1 MILLQEQESLE
12 YEFRLEKARQ
22 EAEKV
27 RIDAEGKAIANRILA
42 ASLTPNILKE
52 KYKTGFQYFDIQID
66 DKKLTKLNAKDAKR
80 NNAKILEYNK
90 VKKAHALLEAKVKQ
104 IHKYTTVVFLS
115 SIISG
120 LVVIV
125 VSAFLFMQSSDKLT
139 NMTETSREALV
150 VFAENVDGVNAS
162 LKNLD
167 TAIKKQG
174 DLLAINEKLVV
185 TLDKI
190 EKRVE
195 KSNENTV
202 GELQLITTTLINELG
217 KNSQISIENNK
228 KLSANLAKLNRSN
241 SKTIAKAIQ
250 QISNK
255 AIYKQIVANQ
265 AIQAQQISKLVKQNN
280 NVLGKI
286 ADKTSRIKYP

>member
-1 MILLQEQESLE
+1 MDTKMEAVPESIKLA
-12 YEFRLEKARQ
+12 L
-22 EAEKV
+22 
-27 RIDAEGKAIANRILA
+27 DAADA
-42 ASLTPNILKE
+42 ATDVTS
-52 KYKTGFQYFDIQID
+52 
-66 DKKLTKLNAKDAKR
+66 
-80 NNAKILEYNK
+80 EYNK

-115 SIISG
+115 SIVSG
-120 LVVIV
+120 LAVIIF
-125 VSAFLFMQSSDKLT
+125 SAILFMQSSNKLT

-174 DLLAINEKLVV
+174 DLLEINEKLVI

-190 EKRVE
+190 EKRVQ

-202 GELQLITTTLINELG
+202 GELQLITKTLIDEIS
-217 KNSQISIENNK
+217 KNTQANIDNNK
-228 KLSANLAKLNRSN
+228 KLNANLEKLNKSN
-241 SKTIAKAIQ
+241 SRTISKAIQ

-280 NVLGKI
+280 SVLGKI

>member
-1 MILLQEQESLE
+1 MDTKMEAVQESIKLA
-12 YEFRLEKARQ
+12 L
-22 EAEKV
+22 
-27 RIDAEGKAIANRILA
+27 DAADA
-42 ASLTPNILKE
+42 ATDVTS
-52 KYKTGFQYFDIQID
+52 
-66 DKKLTKLNAKDAKR
+66 
-80 NNAKILEYNK
+80 EYNK

-104 IHKYTTVVFLS
+104 IHKYTTVIFLS
-115 SIISG
+115 SIVSG
-120 LVVIV
+120 LAVIIF
-125 VSAFLFMQSSDKLT
+125 SAILFMQSSNKLT

-162 LKNLD
+162 LKYLD

-174 DLLAINEKLVV
+174 DLLAINEKLVA

-190 EKRVE
+190 EKRVQ

-202 GELQLITTTLINELG
+202 GELQLITKTLINEIS
-217 KNSQISIENNK
+217 KNTEANIQNNNK
-228 KLSANLAKLNRSN
+228 LNANLEKINKSN
-241 SKTIAKAIQ
+241 SRMISKAIE

-255 AIYKQIVANQ
+255 AIYKKIVANQ

-280 NVLGKI
+280 SVLDKI

>member
-1 MILLQEQESLE
+1 MDTKMEAVQESIKLA
-12 YEFRLEKARQ
+12 L
-22 EAEKV
+22 
-27 RIDAEGKAIANRILA
+27 DAADA
-42 ASLTPNILKE
+42 ATDVTS
-52 KYKTGFQYFDIQID
+52 
-66 DKKLTKLNAKDAKR
+66 
-80 NNAKILEYNK
+80 EYNK

-104 IHKYTTVVFLS
+104 IHKYTTVIFLS
-115 SIISG
+115 SIVSG
-120 LVVIV
+120 LAVIIF
-125 VSAFLFMQSSDKLT
+125 SAILFMQSSNKLT

-174 DLLAINEKLVV
+174 DLLAINEKLVI

-190 EKRVE
+190 EKRVQ

-202 GELQLITTTLINELG
+202 GELQLITKTLIDEIS
-217 KNSQISIENNK
+217 KNTEANIQNNK
-228 KLSANLAKLNRSN
+228 KLNANLEKLNKSSSR
-241 SKTIAKAIQ
+241 TISKAIEK
-250 QISNK
+250 ISNN
-255 AIYKQIVANQ
+255 AIYKKIVANQ

-280 NVLGKI
+280 SVLGKI

>member
-1 MILLQEQESLE
+1 MDTKIEAVQESIKLA
-12 YEFRLEKARQ
+12 L
-22 EAEKV
+22 
-27 RIDAEGKAIANRILA
+27 DAADA
-42 ASLTPNILKE
+42 ATDVTS
-52 KYKTGFQYFDIQID
+52 
-66 DKKLTKLNAKDAKR
+66 
-80 NNAKILEYNK
+80 EYNN
-90 VKKAHALLEAKVKQ
+90 VRKAHAKLEAKVKQ
-104 IHKYTTVVFLS
+104 IHKYTTIVFIS

-120 LVVIV
+120 LLVIAI
-125 VSAFLFMQSSDKLT
+125 SAFLFMQSSDKLS

-150 VFAENVDGVNAS
+150 VFAENVDGVNSS

-167 TAIKKQG
+167 LAIKKQG
-174 DLLAINEKLVV
+174 DLLAVNQKLVN
-185 TLDKI
+185 TMNKI

-195 KSNENTV
+195 KSNENTI
-202 GELQLITTTLINELG
+202 GELQLITKTLINELN
-217 KNSQISIENNK
+217 KNSQVTIDSNK
-228 KLSANLAKLNRSN
+228 KLIVNLEKLNKSN
-241 SKTIAKAIQ
+241 SRTIAKAIQ

>member
-1 MILLQEQESLE
+1 MDTKMEAVQESIKLA
-12 YEFRLEKARQ
+12 L
-22 EAEKV
+22 
-27 RIDAEGKAIANRILA
+27 DAADA
-42 ASLTPNILKE
+42 ATDVTS
-52 KYKTGFQYFDIQID
+52 
-66 DKKLTKLNAKDAKR
+66 
-80 NNAKILEYNK
+80 EYNK

-115 SIISG
+115 SIVSG
-120 LVVIV
+120 LAVIIF
-125 VSAFLFMQSSDKLT
+125 SAILFMQSSNKLT

-174 DLLAINEKLVV
+174 DLLAINEKLVI

-190 EKRVE
+190 EKRVQ

-202 GELQLITTTLINELG
+202 GELQLITKTLIDEIS
-217 KNSQISIENNK
+217 KNTEANIQNNK
-228 KLSANLAKLNRSN
+228 KLNANLEKFNKSSSR
-241 SKTIAKAIQ
+241 TISKAIEK
-250 QISNK
+250 ISNN
-255 AIYKQIVANQ
+255 AIYKKIVANQ

-280 NVLGKI
+280 SVLGKI

>member
-1 MILLQEQESLE
+1 MDTKMEAVQESIKLA
-12 YEFRLEKARQ
+12 L
-22 EAEKV
+22 
-27 RIDAEGKAIANRILA
+27 DAADA
-42 ASLTPNILKE
+42 ATDVTS
-52 KYKTGFQYFDIQID
+52 
-66 DKKLTKLNAKDAKR
+66 
-80 NNAKILEYNK
+80 EYNK

-115 SIISG
+115 SIVSG
-120 LVVIV
+120 LAVIIF
-125 VSAFLFMQSSDKLT
+125 SAILFMQSSNKLT

-174 DLLAINEKLVV
+174 DLLEINEKLVI

-190 EKRVE
+190 EKRVQ

-202 GELQLITTTLINELG
+202 GELQLITKTLIDEIS
-217 KNSQISIENNK
+217 KNTQANIDNNK
-228 KLSANLAKLNRSN
+228 KLNANLEKLNKSN
-241 SKTIAKAIQ
+241 SKTISKAIQ

-255 AIYKQIVANQ
+255 AIYNK
-265 AIQAQQISKLVKQNN
+265 
-280 NVLGKI
+280 
-286 ADKTSRIKYP
+286 

>member
-1 MILLQEQESLE
+1 MDTKMEAVQESIKLA
-12 YEFRLEKARQ
+12 L
-22 EAEKV
+22 
-27 RIDAEGKAIANRILA
+27 DAADA
-42 ASLTPNILKE
+42 ATDVTS
-52 KYKTGFQYFDIQID
+52 
-66 DKKLTKLNAKDAKR
+66 
-80 NNAKILEYNK
+80 EYNK

-104 IHKYTTVVFLS
+104 IHKYTTVIFLS
-115 SIISG
+115 SIVSG
-120 LVVIV
+120 LAVIIF
-125 VSAFLFMQSSDKLT
+125 SAILFMQSSNKLT

-174 DLLAINEKLVV
+174 DLLAINEKLVI

-190 EKRVE
+190 EKRVQ

-202 GELQLITTTLINELG
+202 GELQLITKTLIDEIS
-217 KNSQISIENNK
+217 KNTQANIQNNNK
-228 KLSANLAKLNRSN
+228 LNANLEKLNKSN
-241 SKTIAKAIQ
+241 SRTISKAIE

-255 AIYKQIVANQ
+255 AIYKKIVANQ
-265 AIQAQQISKLVKQNN
+265 AIQAQQIAKLVKQNN
-280 NVLGKI
+280 SVLGKI

>member
-1 MILLQEQESLE
+1 MEAVQESIKLA
-12 YEFRLEKARQ
+12 L
-22 EAEKV
+22 
-27 RIDAEGKAIANRILA
+27 DAADA
-42 ASLTPNILKE
+42 ATDVTS
-52 KYKTGFQYFDIQID
+52 
-66 DKKLTKLNAKDAKR
+66 
-80 NNAKILEYNK
+80 EYNK

-115 SIISG
+115 SIVSG
-120 LVVIV
+120 LAVIIF
-125 VSAFLFMQSSDKLT
+125 SAILFMQSSNKLT

-174 DLLAINEKLVV
+174 DLLEINEKLVI

-190 EKRVE
+190 EKRVQ

-202 GELQLITTTLINELG
+202 GELQLITKTLIDEIS
-217 KNSQISIENNK
+217 KNTEANIDNNK
-228 KLSANLAKLNRSN
+228 KLNANLEKLNKSN
-241 SKTIAKAIQ
+241 SKTISKAIQ

-280 NVLGKI
+280 SVLGKI

>member
-1 MILLQEQESLE
+1 MEAVQESIKLA
-12 YEFRLEKARQ
+12 L
-22 EAEKV
+22 
-27 RIDAEGKAIANRILA
+27 DAADA
-42 ASLTPNILKE
+42 ATDVTS
-52 KYKTGFQYFDIQID
+52 
-66 DKKLTKLNAKDAKR
+66 
-80 NNAKILEYNK
+80 EYNK

-115 SIISG
+115 SIVSG
-120 LVVIV
+120 LAVIIF
-125 VSAFLFMQSSDKLT
+125 SAILFMQSSNKLT

-174 DLLAINEKLVV
+174 DLLAINEKLVI

-190 EKRVE
+190 EKRVQ

-202 GELQLITTTLINELG
+202 GELQLITKTLIDEIS
-217 KNSQISIENNK
+217 KNTEANIQNNK
-228 KLSANLAKLNRSN
+228 KLNANLEKLNKSSSR
-241 SKTIAKAIQ
+241 TISKAIEK
-250 QISNK
+250 ISNN
-255 AIYKQIVANQ
+255 AIYKKIVANQ

-280 NVLGKI
+280 SVLGKI

>member
-1 MILLQEQESLE
+1 MDTKMEAVQESIKLA
-12 YEFRLEKARQ
+12 L
-22 EAEKV
+22 
-27 RIDAEGKAIANRILA
+27 DAADA
-42 ASLTPNILKE
+42 ATDVTS
-52 KYKTGFQYFDIQID
+52 
-66 DKKLTKLNAKDAKR
+66 
-80 NNAKILEYNK
+80 EYNK

-115 SIISG
+115 SIVSG
-120 LVVIV
+120 LAVIIF
-125 VSAFLFMQSSDKLT
+125 SAILFMQYSNKLT

-174 DLLAINEKLVV
+174 DLLEINEKLVV

-190 EKRVE
+190 EKRVQ

-202 GELQLITTTLINELG
+202 GELQLITKTLIDEIS
-217 KNSQISIENNK
+217 KNTQANIDNNK
-228 KLSANLAKLNRSN
+228 KLNANLEKLNKSN
-241 SKTIAKAIQ
+241 SRTISKAIQ

-280 NVLGKI
+280 SVLGKI

>member
-1 MILLQEQESLE
+1 MEAVQESIKLA
-12 YEFRLEKARQ
+12 L
-22 EAEKV
+22 
-27 RIDAEGKAIANRILA
+27 DAADA
-42 ASLTPNILKE
+42 ATDVTS
-52 KYKTGFQYFDIQID
+52 
-66 DKKLTKLNAKDAKR
+66 
-80 NNAKILEYNK
+80 EYNK

-104 IHKYTTVVFLS
+104 IHKYTTVIFLS
-115 SIISG
+115 SIVSG
-120 LVVIV
+120 LAVIIF
-125 VSAFLFMQSSDKLT
+125 SAILFMQSSNKLT

-167 TAIKKQG
+167 IAIKKQG
-174 DLLAINEKLVV
+174 DLLAINEKLVI

-190 EKRVE
+190 EKRVQ

-202 GELQLITTTLINELG
+202 GELQLITKTLINEIS
-217 KNSQISIENNK
+217 KNTEANIQNNNK
-228 KLSANLAKLNRSN
+228 LNANLEKINKSN
-241 SKTIAKAIQ
+241 SRMISKAIE

-255 AIYKQIVANQ
+255 AIYKKIVANQ

-280 NVLGKI
+280 SVLGKI

>member
-1 MILLQEQESLE
+1 MDTKMEAVQESIKLA
-12 YEFRLEKARQ
+12 L
-22 EAEKV
+22 
-27 RIDAEGKAIANRILA
+27 DAADA
-42 ASLTPNILKE
+42 ATDVTS
-52 KYKTGFQYFDIQID
+52 
-66 DKKLTKLNAKDAKR
+66 
-80 NNAKILEYNK
+80 EYNK
-90 VKKAHALLEAKVKQ
+90 VKKAHTLLEAKVNQ

-115 SIISG
+115 SIVSG
-120 LVVIV
+120 LAVIIF
-125 VSAFLFMQSSDKLT
+125 SAILFMQSSNKLT

-174 DLLAINEKLVV
+174 DLLEINEKLVV

-190 EKRVE
+190 EKRVQ

-202 GELQLITTTLINELG
+202 GELQLITKTLIDEIS
-217 KNSQISIENNK
+217 KNTQANIDNNK
-228 KLSANLAKLNRSN
+228 KLNANLEKLNKSSSR
-241 SKTIAKAIQ
+241 TISKAIQ

-280 NVLGKI
+280 SVLGKI

>member
-1 MILLQEQESLE
+1 MEAVQESIKLA
-12 YEFRLEKARQ
+12 L
-22 EAEKV
+22 
-27 RIDAEGKAIANRILA
+27 DAADA
-42 ASLTPNILKE
+42 ATDVTS
-52 KYKTGFQYFDIQID
+52 
-66 DKKLTKLNAKDAKR
+66 
-80 NNAKILEYNK
+80 EYNK

-115 SIISG
+115 SIVSG
-120 LVVIV
+120 LAVIIF
-125 VSAFLFMQSSDKLT
+125 SAILFMQSSNKLT

-174 DLLAINEKLVV
+174 DLLEINEKLVI

-190 EKRVE
+190 EKRVQ

-202 GELQLITTTLINELG
+202 GELQLITKTLIDEIS
-217 KNSQISIENNK
+217 KNTKANIANNNK
-228 KLSANLAKLNRSN
+228 LNANLEKLNKSN
-241 SKTIAKAIQ
+241 SRTISNAIQ

-280 NVLGKI
+280 SVLGKI

>member
-1 MILLQEQESLE
+1 MDTKMEAVQESIKLA
-12 YEFRLEKARQ
+12 L
-22 EAEKV
+22 
-27 RIDAEGKAIANRILA
+27 DAADA
-42 ASLTPNILKE
+42 ATDVTS
-52 KYKTGFQYFDIQID
+52 
-66 DKKLTKLNAKDAKR
+66 
-80 NNAKILEYNK
+80 EYNK
-90 VKKAHALLEAKVKQ
+90 VKKAHEKLEAKVKQ
-104 IHKYTTVVFLS
+104 IHKYTTIVFLS

-120 LVVIV
+120 LVVII

-174 DLLAINEKLVV
+174 DLLEINKKLVT

-190 EKRVE
+190 EKRV
-195 KSNENTV
+195 KTSNDNTV
-202 GELQLITTTLINELG
+202 AELQLITNTLINELD
-217 KNSQISIENNK
+217 KNSQASIENNNK
-228 KLSANLAKLNRSN
+228 ISSNIEKLNRSN
-241 SKTIAKAIQ
+241 SKSISKAIQ

-265 AIQAQQISKLVKQNN
+265 AIQAQQISKLLKQNN
-280 NVLGKI
+280 NVLSKI

>member
-1 MILLQEQESLE
+1 MDTKMEAVQESIKLA
-12 YEFRLEKARQ
+12 L
-22 EAEKV
+22 
-27 RIDAEGKAIANRILA
+27 DAADA
-42 ASLTPNILKE
+42 ATDVTS
-52 KYKTGFQYFDIQID
+52 
-66 DKKLTKLNAKDAKR
+66 
-80 NNAKILEYNK
+80 EYNK

-104 IHKYTTVVFLS
+104 IHKYTTVIFLS
-115 SIISG
+115 SIVSG
-120 LVVIV
+120 LAVIIF
-125 VSAFLFMQSSDKLT
+125 SAILFMQSSNKLT

-174 DLLAINEKLVV
+174 DLLAINEKLVA

-190 EKRVE
+190 EKRVQ

-202 GELQLITTTLINELG
+202 GELQLITKTLINEIS
-217 KNSQISIENNK
+217 KNTEANIQNNNK
-228 KLSANLAKLNRSN
+228 LNANLEKINKSN
-241 SKTIAKAIQ
+241 SRMISKAIE

-255 AIYKQIVANQ
+255 AIYKKIVANQ

-280 NVLGKI
+280 SVLDKI

>member
-1 MILLQEQESLE
+1 MDTKMEAVQESIKLA
-12 YEFRLEKARQ
+12 L
-22 EAEKV
+22 
-27 RIDAEGKAIANRILA
+27 DAADA
-42 ASLTPNILKE
+42 ATDVTS
-52 KYKTGFQYFDIQID
+52 
-66 DKKLTKLNAKDAKR
+66 
-80 NNAKILEYNK
+80 EYNK

-104 IHKYTTVVFLS
+104 IHKYTTVIFLS
-115 SIISG
+115 SIVSG
-120 LVVIV
+120 LAVIIF
-125 VSAFLFMQSSDKLT
+125 SAILFMQSSNKLT

-167 TAIKKQG
+167 SAIKKQG
-174 DLLAINEKLVV
+174 DLLAINEKLVA

-190 EKRVE
+190 EKRVQ

-202 GELQLITTTLINELG
+202 GELQLITKTLINEIS
-217 KNSQISIENNK
+217 KNTEANIQNNNK
-228 KLSANLAKLNRSN
+228 LNANLEKINKSN
-241 SKTIAKAIQ
+241 SRMISKAIE

-255 AIYKQIVANQ
+255 AIYKKIVANQ

-280 NVLGKI
+280 SVLGKI

>member
-1 MILLQEQESLE
+1 MDTKMEAVQESIKLA
-12 YEFRLEKARQ
+12 L
-22 EAEKV
+22 
-27 RIDAEGKAIANRILA
+27 DAADA
-42 ASLTPNILKE
+42 ATDVTS
-52 KYKTGFQYFDIQID
+52 
-66 DKKLTKLNAKDAKR
+66 
-80 NNAKILEYNK
+80 EYNK
-90 VKKAHALLEAKVKQ
+90 VKKAHEKLEAKVKQ
-104 IHKYTTVVFLS
+104 IHKYTTIVFIS

-120 LVVIV
+120 LVVII

-174 DLLAINEKLVV
+174 DLLEINKKLVV
-185 TLDKI
+185 NLEKI

-195 KSNENTV
+195 KSNDNTV
-202 GELQLITTTLINELG
+202 AELQLITKTLINELN
-217 KNSQISIENNK
+217 KNSQASIDNNK
-228 KLSANLAKLNRSN
+228 RLASNIEKLNKSN
-241 SKTIAKAIQ
+241 NKSISKAIK

-265 AIQAQQISKLVKQNN
+265 AIQAQQISKLLKQNN
-280 NVLGKI
+280 NVLSKI

>member
-1 MILLQEQESLE
+1 MEAVQESIKLA
-12 YEFRLEKARQ
+12 L
-22 EAEKV
+22 
-27 RIDAEGKAIANRILA
+27 DAADA
-42 ASLTPNILKE
+42 ATDVTS
-52 KYKTGFQYFDIQID
+52 
-66 DKKLTKLNAKDAKR
+66 
-80 NNAKILEYNK
+80 EYNK

-104 IHKYTTVVFLS
+104 IHKYTTVIFLS
-115 SIISG
+115 SIVSG
-120 LVVIV
+120 LAVIIF
-125 VSAFLFMQSSDKLT
+125 SAILFMQSSNKLT

-174 DLLAINEKLVV
+174 DLLAINEKLVI

-190 EKRVE
+190 EKRVQ

-202 GELQLITTTLINELG
+202 GELQLITKTLIDEIS
-217 KNSQISIENNK
+217 KNTEANIQNNK
-228 KLSANLAKLNRSN
+228 KLNANLEKLNKSSSR
-241 SKTIAKAIQ
+241 TISKAIEK
-250 QISNK
+250 ISNN
-255 AIYKQIVANQ
+255 AIYKKIVANQ

-280 NVLGKI
+280 SVLGKI